1 MAKMSL
7 EEQLVFAES
16 EAARLTAV
24 ADDEE
29 KKLAELRKKQK
40 EADANVDSLVQ
51 DEFALAFSYLLKKER
66 QTLDFEFDFNKYR
79 SASRKLRFD
88 ENIGDLRRFLDDDS
102 VFRSV
107 NLDDPMYKQR
117 EIAVSVDGSNETDFK
132 KYINYVTVQ
141 LRKQHQAGDD
151 TIQDVRIDRANFS
164 TNANDFRL
172 LYGWKGDNDRAA
184 WFDYQYRV
192 VWSFFGGSTVQSD
205 WVESTEDTIPI
216 SSPYERREVELD
228 GDPENLTDA
237 RVRAVVFTLYYDL
250 GGVERSEKVTLK
262 TSKGELNR
270 KVEFIAPVGSYKYD
284 YEILWMLPGN
294 KSVSSG
300 RQPNTSPVLSIDYE
314 PPDAGA

>member
-1 MAKMSL
+1 MAKMTP
-7 EEQLVFAES
+7 EEQLAFAET
-16 EAARLTAV
+16 EAPRLAAV
-24 ADDEE
+24 AEEEE

-40 EADANVDSLVQ
+40 EADESVDSVVQ
-51 DEFALAFSYLLKKER
+51 DEFALAFSYMLKKER
-66 QTLDFEFDFNKYR
+66 QTLDFTFDFNKYR

-88 ENIGDLRRFLDDDS
+88 ENIGDLHRFLDDDT

-141 LRKQHQAGDD
+141 LRKQHEGGDD
-151 TIQDVRIDRANFS
+151 TIQDVRIDRQNFS

-184 WFDYQYRV
+184 WFDYQYRT
-192 VWSFFGGSTVQSD
+192 VWSFFGGSTVQGD
-205 WVESTEDTIPI
+205 WVKATEGTIPI

-228 GDPENLTDA
+228 GDPDGLA
-237 RVRAVVFTLYYDL
+237 AAKVRAVVFTLYYDL
-250 GGVERSEKVTLK
+250 GGVERTEKVTLK
-262 TSKGELNR
+262 TAKGELNR